1 MPREMTNPF
10 WNDPPTPRD
19 PFRMVDDLQRDE
31 DEKPDA
37 KLRARLTLVEVRRCV
52 VKLVGPYMMEATA
65 MIDGEM
71 LRGEDGRPLRFTIW
85 APLRRIA
92 VEWLARGIRADDP
105 AIIRRAQLLKAKGV
119 TYLPFEHWER
129 VLPSSLSARLGL
141 GDLPTASP
149 APVDPSSS

>member
-1 MPREMTNPF
+1 MTNPF

-19 PFRMVDDLQRDE
+19 PFRIVDDLQRDE

-37 KLRARLTLVEVRRCV
+37 KLRARLIRVEVGRRV
-52 VKLVGPYMMEATA
+52 TELVGPHMTKATA

-71 LRGEDGRPLRFTIW
+71 LRGEDGRSLRFTIW
-85 APLRRIA
+85 APLKRIA
-92 VEWLARGIRADDP
+92 VEGLPRGIRADDP

-119 TYLPFEHWER
+119 TYLPFEHGER
-129 VLPSSLSARLGL
+129 VSPSSLSARLGL